1 MARIITHADITR
13 IADGGV
19 LYIEPGAQL
28 TPLAAERVKARGIS
42 VQVGAPSPGLTLAQD
57 VAERVLS
64 RLVPPGTEVAPP
76 VIERVVA
83 EVMGALGE
91 SPGPSG
97 DTGGGDPIGVGA
109 PTPSADYCAAYLEA
123 ERHRARRRAI
133 LTTTGRNQKGI
144 VARLTAVIAEL
155 GGDILDLSQ
164 TLVGDYF
171 TMILV
176 VDTAELSASFAAFKG
191 AIEEVGQ
198 QMGFQCMV
206 MHEDVVTALGRV

>member
-13 IADGGV
+13 VADGGT

-42 VQVGAPSPGLTLAQD
+42 VQVGAPPGLSLAQD

-64 RLVPPGTEVAPP
+64 RLVPPGTEVDPP

-91 SPGPSG
+91 SPGEAG
-97 DTGGGDPIGVGA
+97 RGDPINVGA

-144 VARLTAVIAEL
+144 VARLTTVIAEMN
-155 GGDILDLSQ
+155 GDILDLSQ

-191 AIEEVGQ
+191 AIEEVGR